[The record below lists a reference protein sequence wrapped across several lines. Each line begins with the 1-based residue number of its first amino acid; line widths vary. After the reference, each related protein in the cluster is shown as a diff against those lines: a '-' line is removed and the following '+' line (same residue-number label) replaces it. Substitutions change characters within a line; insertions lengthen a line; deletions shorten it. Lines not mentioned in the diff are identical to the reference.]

1 MDNNTGEWPIFHKDD
16 NVDNGDDFDNEDG
29 DDDIFL
35 WMMVLGDEQNFKRGN
50 VKKGKIKYKV
60 GYQTPLLTIGFRIGE
75 FVLGTK

>member
-1 MDNNTGEWPIFHKDD
+1 
-16 NVDNGDDFDNEDG
+16 
-29 DDDIFL
+29 
-35 WMMVLGDEQNFKRGN
+35 MMVLGDEQNFKRGN